1 MNPPPAADL
10 ASPPAAE
17 SAAPPHAPASAAPDL
32 GLHWMHR
39 YAQLGPEFYTE
50 LRPTPLPAPH
60 PVAVSERLAREIG
73 LDPARLAE
81 PRVVAALTGSGP
93 LAGARPLATVYSG
106 HQFGVWAGQL
116 GDGRALLLGE
126 ALTAAGP
133 QEIQLKGAGRT
144 PYSRMGDGRAVLRSS
159 IREFLCSEAMAALGI
174 PTTRALMVTG
184 SPAPV
189 VREEVETA
197 AVVTRLA
204 PSFIRFGHF
213 EHFAANGQDAQLR
226 QLVDYVIDHFYPACR
241 DGEARERLGGSAE
254 AAFLEQV
261 SERTAHL
268 VAHWQ
273 AVGFCHGVMNTDNM
287 SILGLTLDYGP
298 FQFMDGF
305 DPGHIC
311 NHSDSGGRYA
321 YHRQPNI
328 AYWNLHA
335 LAQALLPLIGDQE
348 QAVAALKSYPSVFP
362 QALQARMQAKLGLA
376 ITMDDDRTLI
386 DDILKLMA
394 AGRVDYP
401 LFWRRLSDH
410 VAGGSPEPVRDLFAD
425 REALDAWQQRYAARR
440 ALEADGG
447 AGAGQRMRAVNP
459 KYVLRNH
466 LGELAI
472 RQAKAGDFSGVSRL
486 LAVLQDPFDEHPH
499 AHDEFAGLPPDWAS
513 SIEIS
518 CSS

>member
-1 MNPPPAADL
+1 
-10 ASPPAAE
+10 
-17 SAAPPHAPASAAPDL
+17 
-32 GLHWMHR
+32 
-39 YAQLGPEFYTE
+39 
-50 LRPTPLPAPH
+50 
-60 PVAVSERLAREIG
+60 
-73 LDPARLAE
+73 
-81 PRVVAALTGSGP
+81 
-93 LAGARPLATVYSG
+93 
-106 HQFGVWAGQL
+106 
-116 GDGRALLLGE
+116 
-126 ALTAAGP
+126 
-133 QEIQLKGAGRT
+133 
-144 PYSRMGDGRAVLRSS
+144 
-159 IREFLCSEAMAALGI
+159 MAALGI

-376 ITMDDDRTLI
+376 LTMDDDRTLI

-425 REALDAWQQRYAARR
+425 REALDAWLQRYAARR